1 VSNSEGA
8 ILCAANNAGIINLIP
23 VVPGGDQQV
32 TKSACKPC
40 GELSLHFV
48 VVELIQPLLDCR
60 EKFDLL
66 GNFLE
71 GNFVGQL
78 TNRVQDNFFLAHA
91 REYARPSKNEASWK
105 ISGSN

>member
-1 VSNSEGA
+1 MRRVVAS
-8 ILCAANNAGIINLIP
+8 LRYAGRLRRGRVDP
-23 VVPGGDQQV
+23 
-32 TKSACKPC
+32 A
-40 GELSLHFV
+40 
-48 VVELIQPLLDCR
+48 LLDCR

-78 TNRVQDNFFLAHA
+78 ANRVQDNFFLAHA